1 MDATSTQ
8 PTHDPAPVLRVR
20 TALAAHGHPD
30 EIRALTQSG
39 RTAREAAEGLGIAP
53 GQIASSIIFGLQTA
67 AGVGPLLVV
76 TSGAHRV
83 DTDHVA
89 GLLGVPALL
98 RADADQVR
106 TWTGFAIGGVSPIGW
121 QAESASGLPPI
132 VLVDEDL
139 AQWDQVWAAA
149 GHPNYVFPTS
159 FLNLVKMTHGTPAK
173 VGE

>member
-1 MDATSTQ
+1 MDPIHNQ
-8 PTHDPAPVLRVR
+8 PEFDPAPVLRVR
-20 TALAAHGHPD
+20 MALAAHGHPD
-30 EIRALTQSG
+30 EIRALTRSG
-39 RTAREAAEGLGIAP
+39 RTAREAADGLGIAP
-53 GQIASSIIFGLQTA
+53 GQIASSIIFGVQTK
-67 AGVGPLLVV
+67 AGIGPLLVV

-106 TWTGFAIGGVSPIGW
+106 SWTGFAIGGVSPIGW
-121 QAESASGLPPI
+121 QAEAASTPAPV

-139 AQWDQVWAAA
+139 AQWEQVWAAA

-159 FLNLVKMTHGTPAK
+159 FLNLLKMTQGTPDK
-173 VGE
+173 VGA

>member
-1 MDATSTQ
+1 MDPIHNQ
-8 PTHDPAPVLRVR
+8 PEAEPAPVQRVR
-20 TALAAHGHPD
+20 SALASHGHPAA
-30 EIRALTQSG
+30 IRALPTSG
-39 RTAREAAEGLGIAP
+39 RTAREAADGLGIAS
-53 GQIASSIIFGLQTA
+53 GQIASSIIFGLQTQ
-67 AGVGPLLVV
+67 AGIGPLLVV

-106 TWTGFAIGGVSPIGW
+106 SWTGFAIGGVSPIGW
-121 QAESASGLPPI
+121 QAETASIPAPV

-139 AQWDQVWAAA
+139 AQWEQVWAAA

-159 FLNLVKMTHGTPAK
+159 FLNLVKMTQGTPAK

>member
-1 MDATSTQ
+1 MDLTSGQ
-8 PTHDPAPVLRVR
+8 RQDPAPVLRVR
-20 TALAAHGHPD
+20 MALAAHGHAD
-30 EIRALTQSG
+30 VITALTQSG

-53 GQIASSIIFGLQTA
+53 GQIASSIIFGLPGA
-67 AGVGPLLVV
+67 DGPAPLLVV

-106 TWTGFAIGGVSPIGW
+106 RWTGFAIGGVSPIGW
-121 QAESASGLPPI
+121 QPETPAGPAPV

-139 AQWDQVWAAA
+139 GQWDQVWAAA
-149 GHPNYVFPTS
+149 GHPHHVFPTT
-159 FLNLVKMTHGTPAK
+159 FLDLVRMTGGTPAK